1 MRRWIAAVR
10 RGALVLALGAWTL
23 VACVGAPPEL
33 PEDRFYRLPE
43 PKPRTAI
50 APYAGT
56 IAVSLPHSDGLHT
69 ERALLYSHHDR
80 PLEVL
85 RHHYFFWA
93 ESPPRLLQDH
103 MVAYLR
109 AAGMAERVSRAQ
121 NADGDALHLES
132 RLLRFERHIGGAQT
146 QVVVELELGW
156 NGADAGSLRS
166 RRIYGVQTAA
176 EDDSI
181 YASVQAYGRA
191 LEQIY
196 QRFLQELPPG

>member
-1 MRRWIAAVR
+1 MRVGGTVAR
-10 RGALVLALGAWTL
+10 RGALVVMLGVWALA
-23 VACVGAPPEL
+23 ACVGVPPEL

-43 PKPRTAI
+43 PKPHAATAT
-50 APYAGT
+50 YAGT

-69 ERALLYSHHDR
+69 ERALLYSQHDR

-109 AAGMAERVSRAQ
+109 AAGMADRVSRAE
-121 NADGDALHLES
+121 NAGGDALRLES
-132 RLLRFERHIGGAQT
+132 RLLRFERHIGGART
-146 QVVVELELGW
+146 RVVVELELGW
-156 NGADAGSLRS
+156 SGTDSRTARS
-166 RRIYGVQTAA
+166 RRTYRVQAA
-176 EDDSI
+176 ADDDSI